1 MYTILSRHA
10 KKNFLNHQH
19 NYGLSSIVATRAA
32 EVKKALGAVM
42 DPVLKQP
49 LLQTGIIRVS

>member
-1 MYTILSRHA
+1 MYTILNRHA
-10 KKNFLNHQH
+10 KNAFFNQR
-19 NYGLSSIVATRAA
+19 NLSSLIASRAA

>member
-1 MYTILSRHA
+1 MYTILSRHS
-10 KKNFLNHQH
+10 KKTFLNQH
-19 NYGLSSIVATRAA
+19 NCLSSVVLTRAA